1 MKQASSLLCA
11 LMALL
16 AAACGGEP
24 ANNAPVETLPETPDP
39 AHLESEAAER
49 AALAGCGAV
58 TAEGYCGI
66 QLGATPEAAAA
77 AFPVELERYDV
88 APPADVDPL
97 RCFELFAIEP
107 VTGISLLV
115 EGGAVRRIDF
125 ISGTARTADGLG
137 VGSTAAAIRAK
148 FGAATSEN
156 PNPLE
161 PEITDVGVMQGETKF
176 VFEMEDNVVR
186 SWRVGVAPAIDYP
199 AHCG

>member
-1 MKQASSLLCA
+1 MKQASFLLCVLLA
-11 LMALL
+11 SL

-24 ANNAPVETLPETPDP
+24 AANAPAETPLETPDP
-39 AHLESEAAER
+39 ALLESEAHER
-49 AALAGCGAV
+49 AALASCGAV

-66 QLGATPEAAAA
+66 QLGATPEVAAV
-77 AFPVELERYDV
+77 AFPVKLENYDV

-137 VGSTAAAIRAK
+137 VGSAAATIRAK
-148 FGAATSEN
+148 FGATVSETQN
-156 PNPLE
+156 AIE
-161 PEITDVGVMQGETKF
+161 PEITNIGVMQGETKF
-176 VFEMEDNVVR
+176 VFEMENDVVR
-186 SWRVGVAPAIDYP
+186 SWRVGLAPAIDYP